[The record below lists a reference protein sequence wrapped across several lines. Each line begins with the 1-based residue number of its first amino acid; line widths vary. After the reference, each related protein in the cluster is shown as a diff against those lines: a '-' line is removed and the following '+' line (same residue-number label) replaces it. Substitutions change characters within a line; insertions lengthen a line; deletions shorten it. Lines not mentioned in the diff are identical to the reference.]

1 MIAATSSPHREAG
14 ERAGQ
19 YACRC
24 GRTAHTGAA
33 WPRGVAIL
41 IPVLHGLGIVTAV
54 HAVMKTRTSQ
64 GAIAWAF
71 ALITVP
77 YLALP
82 LYWIL
87 GRDRFVG
94 YVNARR
100 EEGERIGNL
109 RASLAQSSLDVA
121 SGSRG
126 PTSFPT
132 RRFSRRCSLPSCAAS
147 RAHHAALEAGSR
159 APVAGLVFLPQGHP
173 ALGREDVP
181 LPGGLPPPK
190 DLAHLNFEITLLF
203 ADAGFAA
210 EVKRMLE
217 ADFARCRP
225 LLIAEFAG
233 RSAPFKLAVQIARL
247 MAPVL

>member
-1 MIAATSSPHREAG
+1 MSLPRGEVIAATSSPHREAG

-147 RAHHAALEAGSR
+147 TCASCCPRSRITGSR
-159 APVAGLVFLPQGHP
+159 GWPRFPTSRTP
-173 ALGREDVP
+173 C
-181 LPGGLPPPK
+181 PG
-190 DLAHLNFEITLLF
+190 A
-203 ADAGFAA
+203 
-210 EVKRMLE
+210 
-217 ADFARCRP
+217 
-225 LLIAEFAG
+225 
-233 RSAPFKLAVQIARL
+233 
-247 MAPVL
+247 